1 MSSPSLFT
9 QERLQSERL
18 TLLKYKVVEAK
29 ASYINEQTKA
39 KRELTAVPG
48 LDWLAPSSGTQ
59 CRGDEALGP

>member
-9 QERLQSERL
+9 QEHLQSERL

-39 KRELTAVPG
+39 KRERNAVLGLTGWHHVAG
-48 LDWLAPSSGTQ
+48 RNA
-59 CRGDEALGP
+59 EATRL